1 MCNPLIYLSHEDR
14 VSKMNFHPNVVSWS
28 FTPAFAL
35 RAFLT
40 AFAVALLLCRGE
52 VVFAQPAPT
61 SPIVEDVRSLPY
73 VQPGQLVDIGG
84 RRINLQCSGSG
95 APTVVL
101 MSGLASWS
109 IVWYKTQ
116 PEIAKRKRVCSFDRA
131 SYGFSDPAAKPQIV
145 PDVPEDLHA
154 ALKAARVPGPY
165 VLVGHSLGGIE
176 ARMFAQRWPHEVAGM
191 VIVDSSPAGEM
202 LIEAELP
209 GVDDTLSLELLIPRY
224 LECALVVAR
233 EKPSSTRFKEC
244 MLPLPSDTPAKLRQI
259 WPRFFTLD
267 RFTTMASLLSSLAT
281 HRHDGVDRL
290 NLGDKPLVVLSM
302 DVDVCCSGDPSQ
314 NKFWQNYKSL
324 WYSQHEAL
332 ARMSSRSV
340 HRVVEG
346 SGHSIMLDKP
356 QAIIDAVDEVLRQL
370 TGEPK
375 S

>member
-1 MCNPLIYLSHEDR
+1 MKI
-14 VSKMNFHPNVVSWS
+14 HPNVVPWS
-28 FTPAFAL
+28 FMPALA
-35 RAFLT
+35 A
-40 AFAVALLLCRGE
+40 ALLFSRGE
-52 VVFAQPAPT
+52 VVLAQPTAMSAIT
-61 SPIVEDVRSLPY
+61 EDVRALPY
-73 VQPGQLVDIGG
+73 VQPGRLVDIGG

-116 PEIAKRKRVCSFDRA
+116 PEIANRTRVCSFDRA
-131 SYGFSDPAAKPQIV
+131 SYGFSDPAAQPQIV

-154 ALKAARVPGPY
+154 ALKAAQVPGPY

-209 GVDDTLSLELLIPRY
+209 GVDDALSLELLIPRY

-244 MLPLPSDTPAKLRQI
+244 MLPLPSDAPAALRKI

-324 WYSQHEAL
+324 WYAQHEAL
-332 ARMSSRSV
+332 ARMSSRGA

-370 TGEPK
+370 RDAAK